1 MSRII
6 TAFYDSAAEAQQAV
20 QDLVAGGI
28 PRGQITLSDRT
39 TSATTSDDDGGHGF
53 WHALKELFIPDEDQH
68 TYAEGISR
76 GGTLLSVR
84 VDDNQIDRAT
94 DILDRTGAVD
104 VDTRRAEWQS
114 AGWSGY
120 RADAGM
126 QSGSVRADVGTG
138 RDVAAGEEA
147 RIPIVEEQ
155 LAVGKREVDRG
166 SVRVRS
172 YVVETPVREQVTLR
186 DESVT
191 VEHRAVDRPADEG
204 AAPLFQEKVIEVAE
218 TDEEAVVAKTARV
231 REEVVVRKDVD
242 QRTETIQ
249 DNVRR
254 TEVEIDDTRTGRDNS
269 TSDTSRR
276 S

>member
-6 TAFYDSAAEAQQAV
+6 TAFYDSAAEAERAV
-20 QDLVAGGI
+20 EDLVAGGI

-39 TSATTSDDDGGHGF
+39 TSVATSDDEGGHGF
-53 WHALKELFIPDEDQH
+53 WHALKELFIPDEDRH
-68 TYAEGISR
+68 TYAEGIRR

-84 VDDNQIDRAT
+84 VDEAQVDRVT

-104 VDTRRAEWQS
+104 IDTRKAEWQS
-114 AGWSGY
+114 AGWSDY

-126 QSGSVRADVGTG
+126 RSGAVGADISTG
-138 RDVAAGEEA
+138 RGVTAGEEA
-147 RIPIVEEQ
+147 SIPIVEEQ
-155 LAVGKREVDRG
+155 LAVGKREVNRG
-166 SVRVRS
+166 TVRVRS

-186 DESVT
+186 DENVT
-191 VEHRAVDRPADEG
+191 VERRAVDRAADEG

-242 QRTETIQ
+242 RRTETIE
-249 DNVRR
+249 DNVRH
-254 TEVEIDDTRTGRDNS
+254 TEVEVDDTRIGRDK
-269 TSDTSRR
+269 TITDTSRK

>member
-1 MSRII
+1 MSRLI
-6 TAFYDSAAEAQQAV
+6 TAFYDSAAEAQRAIEA
-20 QDLVAGGI
+20 LVAGGI
-28 PRGQITLSDRT
+28 SRTQITLSDS
-39 TSATTSDDDGGHGF
+39 TSSAPMSDEDEGHGF
-53 WHALKELFIPDEDQH
+53 WHALKELFIPDEDRH
-68 TYAEGISR
+68 TYAEGIRR

-84 VDDNQIDRAT
+84 VDDDQVDRAT

-114 AGWSGY
+114 AGGSG
-120 RADAGM
+120 RQADAGM
-126 QSGSVRADVGTG
+126 QTGGVAITADTG
-138 RDVAAGEEA
+138 RGVAAGEEA

-155 LAVGKREVDRG
+155 LAVGKREVNRG
-166 SVRVRS
+166 TVRVRS

-191 VEHRAVDRPADEG
+191 VERHAVDRPADEG

-218 TDEEAVVAKTARV
+218 TDEEAVVGKTARV

-249 DNVRR
+249 DNVRH
-254 TEVEIDDTRTGRDNS
+254 TEIEVDDTRTGRDRIS
-269 TSDTSRR
+269 SESPRK

>member
-20 QDLVAGGI
+20 KDLVAGGI